1 MPTTGAP
8 LAWGAFRLHRKPA
21 DSAHPAGG
29 REWFLERNVGLR
41 GCRDR
46 GEISVQ
52 LRVGCEF
59 VYECPQPTPM
69 LLMLNVH
76 PSRVSD
82 LVVPDEL
89 ATDPPIP
96 ISSYRDEFGNRCNC
110 IVAPTGQLR
119 RSANGIVTDRASPM

>member
-1 MPTTGAP
+1 
-8 LAWGAFRLHRKPA
+8 
-21 DSAHPAGG
+21 
-29 REWFLERNVGLR
+29 
-41 GCRDR
+41 
-46 GEISVQ
+46 
-52 LRVGCEF
+52 
-59 VYECPQPTPM
+59 M

-119 RSANGIVTDRASPM
+119 LSANGIVTDTGEPDVVVRGARQRVVGDLPDDVLVFLLRSRYCETDRLSAIAWSLFGQTTPG